1 MNLSLGSALVSPEK
15 QNQESS
21 EEEEEL
27 KLEPIDTSKIT
38 KKSPL
43 TPTLDNN
50 KANNSEGHKK
60 LNPLSSA
67 KYKNVT
73 PVTST
78 NRSKTKSPF
87 RTSKTELR
95 EKSIPPKENKNKPN
109 LMPLNYTNGAVDIMK
124 KSEKNQLYEK
134 IFQRAQQLDLEEK
147 IKHEEVE
154 ISIKHL
160 FFFLILAVQ

>member
-15 QNQESS
+15 QNQQSE

-27 KLEPIDTSKIT
+27 KLEPMDTSKIT
-38 KKSPL
+38 PKKTPL

-50 KANNSEGHKK
+50 KGNTNEGHKK

-67 KYKNVT
+67 KYKNAT
-73 PVTST
+73 PLTSS

-87 RTSKTELR
+87 RASKNELR
-95 EKSIPPKENKNKPN
+95 EKSIPPTENKNKPN

-147 IKHEEVE
+147 IRHEEVE
-154 ISIKHL
+154 I
-160 FFFLILAVQ
+160 